1 MNADSNLVPSFK
13 TLSPPLLLSAGAK
26 PAVNEFAIEN
36 PVRLHTV
43 YNFQTSHPAP
53 ASVRKRRFSV
63 DKQFDTLYTRKV
75 EFYVF
80 RKQVYVAFKV
90 GSEGIFSDKTGRD
103 VYIQNAAALKTR
115 KQFRFAGKNRSAL
128 FSQGTE

>member
-13 TLSPPLLLSAGAK
+13 TLSPSLLLTAGAK
-26 PAVNEFAIEN
+26 RTVNEFAIEN
-36 PVRLHTV
+36 PVRLQTV

-53 ASVRKRRFSV
+53 ASVHKRRFSV

-90 GSEGIFSDKTGRD
+90 GREGIFSDKTGRD
-103 VYIQNAAALKTR
+103 VYI
-115 KQFRFAGKNRSAL
+115 
-128 FSQGTE
+128 

>member
-1 MNADSNLVPSFK
+1 MNADSNLVLSFK
-13 TLSPPLLLSAGAK
+13 PLSPPLLLSAGAK
-26 PAVNEFAIEN
+26 STVNGFAIEN
-36 PVRLHTV
+36 PARLHTV
-43 YNFQTSHPAP
+43 YDFQTLHPAP

-80 RKQVYVAFKV
+80 RKQVYVALKV
-90 GSEGIFSDKTGRD
+90 GSEGIFDDKTGRY